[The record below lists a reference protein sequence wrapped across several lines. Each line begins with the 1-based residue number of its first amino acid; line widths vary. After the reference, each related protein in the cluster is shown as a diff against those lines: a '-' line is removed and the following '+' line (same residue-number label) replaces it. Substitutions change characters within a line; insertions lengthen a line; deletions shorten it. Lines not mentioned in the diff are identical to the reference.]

1 MQYEAQAR
9 SRDEEVERIRRE
21 LQGVQ
26 QTEVRLRNIEAQ
38 FQGMAAAKV
47 EQENEVARLRE
58 QLRNTVAPNGG
69 KQRRMT
75 P

>member
-58 QLRNTVAPNGG
+58 QHRNTVAPSEG
-69 KQRRMT
+69 KQWRMT